1 MKQKNIKK
9 ELLTL
14 LKTLSLAFLLL
25 SFSSILF
32 SIFDVDLEK
41 IDKSN
46 KIILM
51 LTSDITFLIIIFF
64 AYKKK
69 IIEDF
74 KSFFNKNFANNI
86 ETSFKYW
93 LIGFIA
99 MIVSN
104 LIIIAFTNAG
114 LANNEET
121 VRALIDNYPMY
132 MIFSVV
138 LYAPFTEELIFRHGF
153 REVFKSKYL
162 YIFISGFVFGSLHVI
177 SSLDSISSLL
187 HLIPYCALGFTFA
200 SLYVKTN
207 NIFSSISMHMLHN
220 TLAIVVYLIGS
231 VL

>member
-1 MKQKNIKK
+1 MIATNSYNEMFINRVNTVKKGYGIGRIDYFVKSDTFAEILEQKQN
-9 ELLTL
+9 
-14 LKTLSLAFLLL
+14 
-25 SFSSILF
+25 
-32 SIFDVDLEK
+32 
-41 IDKSN
+41 
-46 KIILM
+46 
-51 LTSDITFLIIIFF
+51 
-64 AYKKK
+64 
-69 IIEDF
+69 DF
-74 KSFFNKNFANNI
+74 P
-86 ETSFKYW
+86 Y
-93 LIGFIA
+93 
-99 MIVSN
+99 
-104 LIIIAFTNAG
+104 AG
-114 LANNEET
+114 LANNEEA